1 MTHQAPEPNPAFIA
15 SYALSRH
22 VPDMA
27 RGFSI
32 CTHYGELAI
41 TDEEAA
47 RYPAIIRTVKRI
59 MEARLKACERAGGAA

>member
-1 MTHQAPEPNPAFIA
+1 MTHATHEPNPALIA

-22 VPDMA
+22 VPAMA

-41 TDEEAA
+41 TDEEAK
-47 RYPAIIRTVKRI
+47 RHPAIIRTVKRI
-59 MEARLKACERAGGAA
+59 MEARLKACERVGGAA